1 MVKDNLTIIDDISIK
16 DKIFVIKNTQVMIDK
31 DLAELFGTTT
41 KAFNQAVNR
50 NIDRFPSDFKF
61 QLNETEKNKLVT
73 NCDRFKT
80 LKHST
85 SNPYAFTEQGVS
97 MLSAILKSDI
107 AIETSIR
114 IIREF
119 VNMRKFVSQNNYL
132 FQRMDILEEKQK
144 NTDQKVDEILNAIES
159 KDTTIKQGVFFEG
172 QFFDAYIFISDIL
185 KNAKKSITLVD
196 NYIDEKTLLHLASK
210 TNKDIKISIITKS
223 ISKELKLDIEKYNKQ
238 NNNLSIYEYKNS
250 HDRFL
255 ILDNKIIYH
264 LGASIKDLG
273 NKWFAFSKL
282 EDDNFELL
290 KRIDNILGNK

>member
-1 MVKDNLTIIDDISIK
+1 MKDNLTIIDDISIK
-16 DKIFVIKNTQVMIDK
+16 DKIFVIRNTQVMIDK

-50 NIDRFPSDFKF
+50 NIDRFPSDFRF

-97 MLSAILKSDI
+97 MLSAILRSDI
-107 AIETSIR
+107 AVETSIK

-159 KDTTIKQGVFFEG
+159 KNTTVKQGVFFEG

-185 KNAKKSITLVD
+185 KQAKKSIVLID

-210 TNKDIKISIITKS
+210 TNKDIRISIITKS